1 MKVGSSPEGMGG
13 LVTGEDGVEV
23 EVVILEVATFP
34 VEVVDVGAVVIVD
47 VVVVVVFVVEVVV
60 GAVVEVRSKDCPVI
74 I

>member
-23 EVVILEVATFP
+23 EVVILDVATFSI
-34 VEVVDVGAVVIVD
+34 VVVVVDVGTVVI
-47 VVVVVVFVVEVVV
+47 VVVFVVEVVV
-60 GAVVEVRSKDCPVI
+60 GAVVEVRSKNCPVI